1 MARATRGESTKSV
14 SRAVRRHT
22 NAGKRKLSS
31 FQREKRASESE
42 RERSVPGRSLGK
54 GRRNLGGDAA
64 RSRGSSYCVRVSRNW
79 RGHSALVLSLSLS
92 FSHPCS
98 WSSLSLSFTLI
109 PILQSVKAATRAPPG
124 VKSQHRRR
132 RPAQSKI
139 SDPFANVPY
148 ILFECKQYYRFQ
160 DCWTYPFFI
169 S

>member
-31 FQREKRASESE
+31 FQRERSERVRV

-64 RSRGSSYCVRVSRNW
+64 GSRGSSYCVRVSRNW
-79 RGHSALVLSLSLS
+79 RGHSALVLSLS

-98 WSSLSLSFTLI
+98 WSSLSLPLFHSHSHPTKCESSHSCASRSKKSTSETTSCAKQNIWSLRKRAIHSFWMQT
-109 PILQSVKAATRAPPG
+109 ILQ
-124 VKSQHRRR
+124 
-132 RPAQSKI
+132 I
-139 SDPFANVPY
+139 SRLLNLSF
-148 ILFECKQYYRFQ
+148 
-160 DCWTYPFFI
+160 FFI